1 MVIHTVSDL
10 NIYLFNLINGIA
22 VKNRILDITMIFIAN
37 YLIFIIPIFLI
48 YLWFKKVKKD
58 ENKKEAL
65 FILASVLISLAVAR
79 GISFIYFHPR
89 PFMIG
94 LGKNLILHAP
104 DSSFPSDHTTAMLA
118 VVFSLIFLK
127 EFKNGVIFLVLSL
140 LVSLARIFCG
150 VHFPF
155 DIIGSIF
162 VSLIGVSIIFA
173 TRGKLTFFFAKIIR
187 LYNKCVSI
195 FEKKAA

>member
-1 MVIHTVSDL
+1 MAIPTVSDL
-10 NIYLFNLINGIA
+10 NISLFNLIDGIA
-22 VKNRILDITMIFIAN
+22 GKNRILDITMIFIAD

-48 YLWFKKVKKD
+48 YLWFKKAKKD

-65 FILASVLISLAVAR
+65 FIFASVLISLAVAW

-89 PFMIG
+89 PFMID
-94 LGKNLILHAP
+94 LGKKLIQHAP
-104 DSSFPSDHTTAMLA
+104 DSSFPSDHTTVMLA
-118 VVFSLIFLK
+118 AVWSLIFLK

-140 LVSLARIFCG
+140 LVALARIFCG

-162 VSLIGVSIIFA
+162 VSFIGVSIIFA

-187 LYNKCVSI
+187 VYSRLVSI
-195 FEKKAA
+195 LEKSAV